1 MRIVKSWKFVVI
13 ITILTLFGLYVGT
26 LYTQDITLPS
36 ENWSNEIQIQT
47 IIPENNERN
56 VEESVFTLPIPED
69 DLFITFWYKN
79 FKITYS
85 VYSNEGELI
94 SNDFIDQKINTV
106 YKLQAILRNDN
117 IILYTLEKD
126 QLYSRIFDLKNNTL
140 SGEIKVSDEIED
152 FTIHGNLLV
161 CKGTNTFEI
170 LNDNNDVVFSK
181 NAKTSDFA
189 IDEYEGTH
197 YLTFVEQVGM
207 GGQELNYLTLDSFQ
221 EATNTTLRKLIFDI
235 NGKIAIAIVNKEVN
249 IVIPTYDSKNM
260 RIVGH
265 VYSFPIDNHETIT
278 HKLFRE
284 YGSADSLTVV
294 DFGSD
299 KLQFIMSATIMKGS
313 KNFPQNLMLFTY
325 DNGDFT
331 SKKLLSKTNTGS
343 AYPIHF
349 RIGDNDY
356 VQWVDKRMK
365 DMTINFASNNENII
379 TLSKNYTMD
388 EWGALLSNTLISIM
402 AIAFSGLQPLLIT
415 LGPTGLIMIIWSSR
429 KIYWVEQNSLKAFIP
444 SVIIHNIFKIIFLFL
459 VVFNNQ
465 EIIFSLP
472 SHFKNPWI
480 LGLTLFAVTLIAI
493 YSALNFHKKHDNFFA
508 TYIFYAITDIVFL
521 SLVIY
526 PYFASYRIFDY
537 MTLWK

>member
-79 FKITYS
+79 SKITYS

>member
-13 ITILTLFGLYVGT
+13 ITLLTLFGLYVGT

-79 FKITYS
+79 SKITYS